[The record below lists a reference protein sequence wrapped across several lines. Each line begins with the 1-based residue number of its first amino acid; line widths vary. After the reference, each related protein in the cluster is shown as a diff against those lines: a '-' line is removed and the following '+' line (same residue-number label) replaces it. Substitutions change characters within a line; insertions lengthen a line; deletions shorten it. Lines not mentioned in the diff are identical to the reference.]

1 MNLLIKNCNN
11 IDLAN
16 IKIKEHELN
25 IKYGINGT
33 GKSTISKAIKYS
45 IENNNRLIE
54 LKPFK
59 HLKSDEEIIPKV
71 EGVEKWNTVSI
82 FNEEYVNQY
91 VFQEDEILKNSYEIF
106 IKNEEYDNLM
116 VEIENLVIEVR
127 DTFNKNP
134 ELDILIQDLNTL
146 TECFGKS
153 SSGYSASGSIGKGL
167 KNGNK
172 IIHIPDEL
180 EEYGDYI
187 KSNINSKWIKWQMSG
202 KEYLDISCKCPFCTS
217 DITTKKEKVLKVS
230 EEYDSKYIEHLNKV
244 MEVFNNL
251 KLYFTDETNKK
262 IDEIIKSINGLS
274 SEHINYLK
282 IIKSQSN
289 VLLDKFNGLKNL
301 SFFSLKDVDEII
313 DEIKKYIIDLNY
325 LSNLDTDFTKEKIS
339 KINDSINILI
349 SKAGIL
355 KGKINKQKKLIL
367 KRIEKYKNEIN
378 YFLKYAGYKYQV
390 DIISKNDEYKMIF
403 QHKDCSKELNNANL
417 YLSYGEKN
425 AFALILFMYETIS
438 KNPDLVILDDPI
450 SSFDKNKK
458 YAIINKLFKGENS
471 FRNNTVLMLTHDFD
485 PIVDIMKNFKYKFNE
500 IKTNAYFI
508 SNKNGEIIEKEI
520 CYDDIKTFIEIAK
533 ENILRLDNNI
543 NKLVYLRRLYEINN
557 SKGLEW
563 NLISNLFHKRKEPTI
578 NKEINEMNKE
588 ILMEY
593 NEIQKAT
600 YKIKEFIND
609 FDYDT
614 ELDKLLSNEILIKAY
629 NQSKNNYE
637 KLQIYRIIKNENS
650 SNDIIKKFVN
660 ETYHVDNDYLFQLN
674 PFDYEIIPDYII
686 EECDNDLIDSRFSIE
701 ERSCI
706 LV

>member
-16 IKIKEHELN
+16 IEIKEYELN

-33 GKSTISKAIKYS
+33 GKSTISKAIKYC
-45 IENNNRLIE
+45 IENKKKLVE

-59 HLKSDEEIIPKV
+59 YLNSKEEIIPTV
-71 EGVEKWNTVSI
+71 EGLEKFNTVSI

-91 VFQEDEILKNSYEIF
+91 VFQEDEVLKNSYEIF

-116 VEIENLVIEVR
+116 TEIENLVIEVR
-127 DTFNKNP
+127 DAFNKNP
-134 ELDILIQDLNTL
+134 ELDKLIQDLNTL

-153 SSGYSASGSIGKGL
+153 SSGYSAVGSIGKGL

-172 IIHIPDEL
+172 IIHIPDGL

-187 KSNINSKWIKWQMSG
+187 KSDINSKWIKWQVSG
-202 KEYLDISCKCPFCTS
+202 KEYLNISCKCPFCTT
-217 DITTKKEKVLKVS
+217 DITTKKEKILKVS

-244 MEVFNNL
+244 MDVFNNL
-251 KLYFTDETNKK
+251 RLYFTDETNKK
-262 IDEIIKSINGLS
+262 IDEITKSINGLS

-282 IIKSQSN
+282 TIKSQVN

-313 DEIKKYIIDLNY
+313 DEIKKYRIELDY

-339 KINDSINILI
+339 KINYSIDILI
-349 SKAGIL
+349 SKASIL

-367 KRIEKYKNEIN
+367 KSIEKYKNEIN
-378 YFLKYAGYKYQV
+378 NFLKYAGYKYEV
-390 DIISKNDEYKMIF
+390 NIIFKNDEYRMIF

-485 PIVDIMKNFKYKFNE
+485 PIVDMMKNFKSKFNE

-508 SNKNGEIIEKEI
+508 YNKKGNIIEKEI
-520 CYDDIKTFIEIAK
+520 YYDNIKTFIEITK

-543 NKLVYLRRLYEINN
+543 NKLIYLRRLYEIND

-563 NLISNLFHKRKEPTI
+563 NLLSNLFHKRKEPI
-578 NKEINEMNKE
+578 IDKEIGGRKHKVV
-588 ILMEY
+588 MEY
-593 NEIQKAT
+593 YEIEKAAQK
-600 YKIKEFIND
+600 IRELIDN

-686 EECDNDLIDSRFSIE
+686 EECDNDLMESGFSIE
-701 ERSCI
+701 ER
-706 LV
+706 